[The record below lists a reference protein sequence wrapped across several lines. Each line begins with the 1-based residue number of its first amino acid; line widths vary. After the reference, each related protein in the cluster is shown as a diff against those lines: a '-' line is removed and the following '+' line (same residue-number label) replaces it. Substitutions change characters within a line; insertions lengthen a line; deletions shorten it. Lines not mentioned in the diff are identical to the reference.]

1 MPLKSN
7 LSKAFLAFLSYL
19 SCPVFFNGLISLSLN
34 LPLKLISQAPHSI
47 KSPHLSSQ
55 QTPHTRL
62 SLPPAHSIKRLYLS
76 PLKGIV
82 LSGVKDLFL
91 YLSATHLKGQYLSHQ
106 PQKAPKSHLLPLCPT
121 SSIKHTKPN
130 QNAKLLSCY

>member
-1 MPLKSN
+1 MLLKSYLSQAILALFICLYA
-7 LSKAFLAFLSYL
+7 LSKATFCNPSKYLSY
-19 SCPVFFNGLISLSLN
+19 PI

-91 YLSATHLKGQYLSHQ
+91 YLSATHLKRQYLSHQ
-106 PQKAPKSHLLPLCPT
+106 PQKAISCPVAPQAPT
-121 SSIKHTKPN
+121 STQSLTKM
-130 QNAKLLSCY
+130 QNF